1 MSAFAEDNQVSAM
14 QNVTEEGGKGVG
26 EGEVKKET
34 GGLTVAE
41 PFAASLVA
49 SLTEQDVNES
59 PPIMYILKELLTFL
73 VRFGLSI
80 GARKTL
86 GLNYDEEAFNSTSVE
101 LFYVKLC
108 KDNTLRV
115 NAAIALNRHVRGTER
130 SATATKLPLTIRLGL
145 DLEEGGRCI
154 IVRQPELVTTGL
166 FRREVYVP
174 FMPLAK
180 SGADLGPD
188 LHLSKLQVKEGI
200 IEAEGIVVVRPPT
213 TLTVEQE
220 ISLLQG
226 GGVAEDS
233 EIDELRRAEMQTRE
247 LDSREKGSQVDRQ
260 RMQVES
266 EIRMSRWR
274 AAERRRLRY
283 ERVVTVRNATRK
295 ALSPLDNLRS
305 QINVTAMS
313 SYVNTSAYAAYMSSY
328 VNTSAMS
335 TYVNITAMSSYVN
348 TSAMSSYVNTSAYA
362 AYLRGRNVSSYLY
375 STGQGIGAYSA
386 NSTDA
391 LRVYLNTT
399 LHTTASSLSPLVSM
413 INLGRFTNSLQGAQ
427 AYSLAEAVQLER
439 KLQQVQ
445 QRVRNTNA
453 TGDVT
458 GRKMAES
465 VYKWATSREMM
476 RSTSLVRDSQ
486 NSADVSI
493 STTSLIRAMSPQ
505 PRVSR
510 PSTVTADAAVAVRR
524 GSLRKN
530 ESTARSTGELNV
542 TPGGSVTRAAM
553 ATGGGGGECAG
564 VMGSVAGGADIQEDS
579 AVGVIEGKKRKFG
592 NPFGWFRTFW
602 LGERAMTGQNSE
614 RESGFEV
621 MGGGG
626 EKGGDQTT
634 TMVLPMFDHDFVD
647 LQRELVELQQC
658 ETARARDKQPDSDVL
673 PVSEK
678 IANNRAS
685 SELVQPLQQTE
696 REELTDDEK
705 GSGIKVAG
713 AGGARGAGGAGGTG
727 GTGAGDGNGGT
738 ESPWRK

>member
-1 MSAFAEDNQVSAM
+1 MSAFTEDNQISAM

-26 EGEVKKET
+26 KGEVKKET

-49 SLTEQDVNES
+49 SLTEEDVNES

-86 GLNYDEEAFNSTSVE
+86 GLNYDEEAFKSTSVE

-115 NAAIALNRHVRGTER
+115 NAAIALNRHVGGTER

-188 LHLSKLQVKEGI
+188 LHLSKLQVKEGV

-226 GGVAEDS
+226 GGAADDS

-260 RMQVES
+260 RMQVEG

-295 ALSPLDNLRS
+295 ALSPLDNLRC

-313 SYVNTSAYAAYMSSY
+313 SYVNTSACAAYMSSY

-335 TYVNITAMSSYVN
+335 NYVNITAMSSYVN

-413 INLGRFTNSLQGAQ
+413 MNLGRFTNSLQGAQ

-445 QRVRNTNA
+445 QRVSNTNA
-453 TGDVT
+453 TDVA
-458 GRKMAES
+458 GRNMAES

-486 NSADVSI
+486 NSADVTI
-493 STTSLIRAMSPQ
+493 STTSLIRAISPQ

-510 PSTVTADAAVAVRR
+510 PSTVTADSTAIAVRR
-524 GSLRKN
+524 GSLREN
-530 ESTARSTGELNV
+530 ESTARSTGALNV

-553 ATGGGGGECAG
+553 ATGGDGGECAG
-564 VMGSVAGGADIQEDS
+564 GNTSVMGSVAGGADVHEDS
-579 AVGVIEGKKRKFG
+579 AVSVIEDKKRKVG

-647 LQRELVELQQC
+647 LQRELVEFKQDA
-658 ETARARDKQPDSDVL
+658 TARARDKQPDSDGL
-673 PVSEK
+673 PMYEK
-678 IANNRAS
+678 NANNRAS
-685 SELVQPLQQTE
+685 LELVKQK
-696 REELTDDEK
+696 K
-705 GSGIKVAG
+705 GTGIKVG
-713 AGGARGAGGAGGTG
+713 GAGGAGGAG
-727 GTGAGDGNGGT
+727 GGDGNGGT